1 LSYNIPS
8 EYYWNRGPVAY
19 GPGFDEPVP
28 GWGMRPNTVGP
39 AVVGIGA
46 DPGLAAT
53 DLIAQLSDEDKKQL
67 IRMGKAMALCCP
79 KDTCCQGADRSKT
92 VSECVDAYEHM
103 SDYLQQKLQEQW
115 LDARAKM
122 EAAQVRLD
130 AKMLLDEITDEIQ
143 RRKMMPLYIAGGVAA
158 VGVIGLGVWY
168 WSKHRKSG
176 E

>member
-1 LSYNIPS
+1 
-8 EYYWNRGPVAY
+8 
-19 GPGFDEPVP
+19 
-28 GWGMRPNTVGP
+28 MRPNTVGP